1 MLVLLLP
8 SCVFSPQGRAWCPW
22 LLVQRKNL
30 GRIQERYIQLLSPA
44 LLFSRGIS
52 RMRLV
57 KRVHLHVCLHK
68 YLTAAWINHRLD
80 GLCCHHQHPSA
91 VGHLLVAV
99 GQIWVSEAQQTKPG
113 GKSFSWEHEGGQEW
127 GSAMLSQVGVLSQVS
142 ERELEGRG
150 MP

>member
-1 MLVLLLP
+1 
-8 SCVFSPQGRAWCPW
+8 
-22 LLVQRKNL
+22 
-30 GRIQERYIQLLSPA
+30 
-44 LLFSRGIS
+44 
-52 RMRLV
+52 MRLV

-80 GLCCHHQHPSA
+80 GVCCHHQHPSA

-113 GKSFSWEHEGGQEW
+113 GKSFSWEHESGQEW